1 MVYRVILADD
11 HPVVLKGISLALTKD
26 GLADVVGEAQSPDA
40 LLAMLAAEPCDA
52 LITDFSM
59 PEPGR
64 DGLALLAEVRRLY
77 PALPVMVITT
87 LANPALYREIL
98 GTGVRGLIG
107 KSGDTREIPEA
118 LVRIVSNHVYLGA
131 SVREMIVTP
140 QGEPQG
146 KSGTLADLSPRELEI
161 LRLFAAGNSITDIA
175 RTTGRGLSTV
185 SQQKTNAMR
194 KLRLETDAEIFEYI
208 DRLRLPPTDERELPQ
223 DSQRRRRKT

>member
-1 MVYRVILADD
+1 MVHRVILADD

-26 GLADVVGEAQSPDA
+26 GLADVVGEAQSPDE
-40 LLAMLAAEPCDA
+40 LLAALAAQPCDA

-64 DGLALLAEVRRLY
+64 DGLALLTEVRRLY
-77 PALPVMVITT
+77 PALPIMVITT

-98 GTGVRGLIG
+98 STGVRGLIG

-118 LVRIVSNHVYLGA
+118 LARIVSNHVYLGA

-140 QGEPQG
+140 QGEPVG
-146 KSGTLADLSPRELEI
+146 KGTLADLSPRELEI
-161 LRLFAAGNSITDIA
+161 LRLFAAGNSVTDIA

-194 KLRLETDAEIFEYI
+194 KLRLDTDAEIFEYI
-208 DRLRLPPTDERELPQ
+208 DRLRLPPAEGSDVPQ
-223 DSQRRRRKT
+223 DNRRRTRRT

>member
-1 MVYRVILADD
+1 MVHRVILADD

-26 GLADVVGEAQSPDA
+26 GLADVVGEAQSPDE
-40 LLAMLAAEPCDA
+40 LLAALAAQPCDA

-64 DGLALLAEVRRLY
+64 DGLALLTEVRRLY
-77 PALPVMVITT
+77 PALPIMVITT

-98 GTGVRGLIG
+98 STGVRGLIG

-118 LVRIVSNHVYLGA
+118 LARIVSNHVYLGA

-140 QGEPQG
+140 QGEPVG
-146 KSGTLADLSPRELEI
+146 KGTLADLSPRELEI
-161 LRLFAAGNSITDIA
+161 LRLFAAGNSVTDIA
-175 RTTGRGLSTV
+175 RATGRGLSTV

-194 KLRLETDAEIFEYI
+194 KLRLDTDAEIFEYI
-208 DRLRLPPTDERELPQ
+208 DRLRLPPAEGSDVPQ
-223 DSQRRRRKT
+223 DSRRRARRT

>member
-1 MVYRVILADD
+1 MVHRVILADD

-26 GLADVVGEAQSPDA
+26 GLADVVGEAQSPDE
-40 LLAMLAAEPCDA
+40 LLAALAAQPCDA

-64 DGLALLAEVRRLY
+64 DGLALLTEVRRLY
-77 PALPVMVITT
+77 PALPIMVITT

-98 GTGVRGLIG
+98 STGVRGLIG

-118 LVRIVSNHVYLGA
+118 LARIVSNHVYLGA

-140 QGEPQG
+140 QGEPVG
-146 KSGTLADLSPRELEI
+146 KGTLADLSPRELEI
-161 LRLFAAGNSITDIA
+161 LRLFAAGNSVTDIA

-194 KLRLETDAEIFEYI
+194 KLRLDTDAEIFEYI
-208 DRLRLPPTDERELPQ
+208 DRLRLPPAEGSDVPQ
-223 DSQRRRRKT
+223 DSRRRARRT

>member
-1 MVYRVILADD
+1 MVHRVILADD

-26 GLADVVGEAQSPDA
+26 GLADVVGEAQSPDE
-40 LLAMLAAEPCDA
+40 LLAALAAQPCDA

-64 DGLALLAEVRRLY
+64 DGLALLTEVRKLY
-77 PALPVMVITT
+77 PALPIMVITT

-118 LVRIVSNHVYLGA
+118 LAQIVSNHVYLGA

-140 QGEPQG
+140 QGEPVG
-146 KSGTLADLSPRELEI
+146 KGTLADLSPRELEI
-161 LRLFAAGNSITDIA
+161 LRLFAAGNSVTDIA
-175 RTTGRGLSTV
+175 RATGRGLSTV

-194 KLRLETDAEIFEYI
+194 KLRLDTDAEIFEYI
-208 DRLRLPPTDERELPQ
+208 DRLRLPPADESDGKQ
-223 DSQRRRRKT
+223 DSRRRPRRT

>member
-26 GLADVVGEAQSPDA
+26 GLADVVGEAQSPDE
-40 LLAMLAAEPCDA
+40 LLAVLAAEPCDA

-77 PALPVMVITT
+77 PRLPVMVITT

-98 GTGVRGLIG
+98 GAGVLGLIG

-118 LVRIVSNHVYLGA
+118 LAQIVSNHVYLGA
-131 SVREMIVTP
+131 SVRELIVTP
-140 QGEPQG
+140 QGEPHG
-146 KSGTLADLSPRELEI
+146 SGTLADLSPRELEI

-175 RTTGRGLSTV
+175 RATGRGLSTV

-208 DRLRLPPTDERELPQ
+208 ERLRLPPTDGHELRQ
-223 DSQRRRRKT
+223 DNQPRRRRT

>member
-1 MVYRVILADD
+1 MVHRVILADD

-26 GLADVVGEAQSPDA
+26 GLADVVGEAQSPDE
-40 LLAMLAAEPCDA
+40 LLAALAAQPCDA

-64 DGLALLAEVRRLY
+64 DGLALLTEVRRLY
-77 PALPVMVITT
+77 PTLPIMVITT

-98 GTGVRGLIG
+98 STGVRGLIG

-118 LVRIVSNHVYLGA
+118 LAQIVSNHEYLGA

-140 QGEPQG
+140 QGEPVG
-146 KSGTLADLSPRELEI
+146 KGTLADLSPRELEI
-161 LRLFAAGNSITDIA
+161 LRLFAAGNSVTDIA

-194 KLRLETDAEIFEYI
+194 KLRLDTDAEIFEYI
-208 DRLRLPPTDERELPQ
+208 DRLRLPPAEDRDVPQ
-223 DSQRRRRKT
+223 DSRRRPRRT